1 MLRFYDQVLDA
12 PTKLRDG
19 THRAATLDATWQ
31 RFAPAA
37 RKAGITRIADLTG
50 LDTLGVPVFAAIRP
64 MGLSLSTQQGKG
76 VSPEA
81 ARVSALMESLET
93 FTAEHLDATIVRG
106 SYRSLRKRH
115 NVVDVRSLPRALA
128 APTAPTRKHG
138 TKRGGRLD
146 LDASWRWVE
155 GFDLVANEPILV
167 PEQAVTLDTTFTK
180 QPVFDISSNGLAS
193 GNVLVEA
200 IVHGLCEVLERDAE
214 AAWRRAGSDR
224 RLVLDTLTDPTC
236 RALVERITATGARV
250 FVWDLASEAGI
261 CAIGAAIMEDPA
273 EPAWRTLG
281 FYQGFGAHL
290 LPEVAI
296 ARALTEAAQ
305 TRLTYIAGGRD
316 DFFPFDY
323 ARATDPELL
332 ADLWQQLASP
342 CDEPVLFDDLPR
354 YETRGLG
361 EDLETLVARC
371 EQVIV
376 VDITH
381 ATLRVPVVKVIVP
394 GRATDVEALG

>member
-12 PTKLRDG
+12 QAVLRDG
-19 THRAATLDATWQ
+19 THRAASLAETWR

-37 RKAGITRIADLTG
+37 RKAGITRIADITG
-50 LDTLGVPVFAAIRP
+50 LDALGIPVFAAIRP
-64 MGLSLSTQQGKG
+64 MGKSLSTQQGKG
-76 VSPEA
+76 ISPEA

-93 FTAEHLDATIVRG
+93 FSAEHIEHKPIRG
-106 SYRSLRKRH
+106 SYRSLAARNH
-115 NVVDVRSLPRALA
+115 VVDVKKLPR
-128 APTAPTRKHG
+128 
-138 TKRGGRLD
+138 TKRKLVLD
-146 LDASWRWVE
+146 DKWEWLT
-155 GFDLVANEPILV
+155 GFELVAGRTILV
-167 PEQAVTLDTTFTK
+167 PKQAVTLDTTFTTD
-180 QPVFDISSNGLAS
+180 PIFDISSNGLAS

-224 RLVLDTLTDPTC
+224 RLVLDSITDPIC
-236 RALVERITATGARV
+236 RALIDRITATGARV
-250 FVWDLASEAGI
+250 FVWDLGPGEESENVSSDREHGDRIAT
-261 CAIGAAIMEDPA
+261 IGAAIMEDPA
-273 EPAWRTLG
+273 EPAWRALG

-305 TRLTYIAGGRD
+305 TRLTYIAGARD

-323 ARATDPELL
+323 ARATDPDLL
-332 ADLWQQLASP
+332 ADLWQRLAAP
-342 CDEPVLFDDLPR
+342 CDEPVAFDELPR
-354 YETRGLG
+354 HETRGLG
-361 EDLETLVARC
+361 DDLEILARMC

-376 VDITH
+376 VDLTH
-381 ATLRVPVVKVIVP
+381 SALRVPTVKVIVP

>member
-19 THRAATLDATWQ
+19 THRAATLDATWR

-76 VSPEA
+76 ASPEA

-93 FTAEHLDATIVRG
+93 YSAEHVVAKTLRG
-106 SYRSLRKRH
+106 SYRSLRKRA
-115 NVVDVRSLPRALA
+115 NVVDVKALPRAIG
-128 APTAPTRKHG
+128 TR
-138 TKRGGRLD
+138 RRLD

-180 QPVFDISSNGLAS
+180 PPVFDISSNGLAS

-214 AAWRRAGSDR
+214 AAWRRAGGDR
-224 RLVLDTLTDPTC
+224 RLVLDSITDPIC
-236 RALVERITATGARV
+236 RGLVDRITAAGARV
-250 FVWDLASEAGI
+250 FVWDLASDAGI
-261 CAIGAAIMEDPA
+261 AAVGAAIMEDPA

-332 ADLWQQLASP
+332 ADLWQQLAAP
-342 CDEPVLFDDLPR
+342 CDEPVVFDDLPR
-354 YETRGLG
+354 VPTRGLG

-376 VDITH
+376 VDLTH
-381 ATLRVPVVKVIVP
+381 PVLRVPAVKVIIP